1 MIQMNKI
8 KEVIKG
14 HKTLSIIMAVL
25 IMLIIILIIVLCVNN
40 SNDKK
45 LKPEVITNTNEG
57 IIKEENYNGL
67 VFNNI
72 SLITEKG
79 YTTFTAS
86 VTNTNNEVSNV
97 SDVNIN
103 FYDKNDNLIMSVRGN
118 IGDNLS
124 PGETR
129 TITSSTKGNLNKA
142 SYKTITEYTQG

>member
-1 MIQMNKI
+1 MNKI
-8 KEVIKG
+8 KEFIKG

-25 IMLIIILIIVLCVNN
+25 IILIIILIIVLCVNN
-40 SNDKK
+40 SSDKK

-86 VTNTNNEVSNV
+86 VTNRNSEVSNV

-103 FYDKNDNLIMSVRGN
+103 FYDKNDNLIMSFRGN
-118 IGDNLS
+118 IGDNLN

>member
-1 MIQMNKI
+1 MNTIIESKKRHKKI
-8 KEVIKG
+8 AIILLVI
-14 HKTLSIIMAVL
+14 IL
-25 IMLIIILIIVLCVNN
+25 IMLMLAIICALSVDNEK
-40 SNDKK
+40 SKE
-45 LKPEVITNTNEG
+45 PEMVANTNEG
-57 IIKEENYNGL
+57 IIKEEDYNGL
-67 VFNNI
+67 VFNNV

-79 YTTFTAS
+79 YTTFTAD
-86 VTNTNNEVSNV
+86 VTNTNSEVSNI

-103 FYDKNDNLIMSVRGN
+103 FYDENDNLIMSFRGN